1 MTNYEA
7 IKAMDKNKLA
17 EWLAVVIGCGLC
29 PTARE
34 AGGSCSD
41 VILDWLDEETGDDI
55 VVEHSDGKT
64 INISHANV
72 VIID

>member
-17 EWLAVVIGCGLC
+17 EWLAVVIGCGSC
-29 PTARE
+29 PTVRE
-34 AGGSCSD
+34 ACDSCSD
-41 VILDWLDEETGDDI
+41 VILDWLDEETDDDI

>member
-17 EWLAVVIGCGLC
+17 YWLALVIDCNWC

-34 AGGSCSD
+34 ECDSCQE
-41 VILDWLDEETGDDI
+41 VILDWLDEESGNDI
-55 VVEHSDGKT
+55 VVEHSDEKT
-64 INISHANV
+64 INISHAHV